1 MNKKCTRFNSRW
13 WVPGTESVDAFCQNW
28 SGETNWLVPPP
39 RVISLCLEKIAAE
52 KADCTLI
59 IPKWKSAPFWPLLTE
74 DSKCGLKQQ
83 INLGRF
89 RILTKGRGNNGIFSL
104 NPLPFDMLALKFG

>member
-1 MNKKCTRFNSRW
+1 MNKKCTRFKFQLVGSGNRIGRCFLSKLVR
-13 WVPGTESVDAFCQNW
+13 GDNW
-28 SGETNWLVPPP
+28 PPP

-52 KADCTLI
+52 KAACTLI
-59 IPKWKSAPFWPLLTE
+59 IPKWKRAPFWPLLTE

-83 INLGRF
+83 INMGRF
-89 RILTKGRGNNGIFSL
+89 RILTKGRGKNGIFSL